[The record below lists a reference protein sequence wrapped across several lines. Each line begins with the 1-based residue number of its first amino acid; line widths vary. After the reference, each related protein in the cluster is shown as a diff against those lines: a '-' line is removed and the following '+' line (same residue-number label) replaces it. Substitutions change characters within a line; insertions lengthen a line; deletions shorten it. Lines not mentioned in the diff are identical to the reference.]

1 MTRKVLFVGIGLL
14 RDERLLWAVYLAAT
28 CLALALQAKLQ
39 PFESEAANR
48 VETSFLLVQ
57 TITLTLGGVFTF
69 ELVDTSSLLAK
80 VVSFVLIL
88 INFYTLCPLL
98 VSAVPS
104 CGGAVV
110 TILTRCARSL
120 GAARATEARAHRPS
134 RPQQCVP
141 QVDSVLCKVR
151 WLRQPSKC
159 CEHTLANRR

>member
-14 RDERLLWAVYLAAT
+14 RDERLLWVVYLAAT
-28 CLALALQAKLQ
+28 CLALALQATLQ

-80 VVSFVLIL
+80 LVSFVLIL

-110 TILTRCARSL
+110 IIVTLCAITWCCARNRSSRTT
-120 GAARATEARAHRPS
+120 AFATATMRTAS
-134 RPQQCVP
+134 
-141 QVDSVLCKVR
+141 
-151 WLRQPSKC
+151 
-159 CEHTLANRR
+159 